1 MPILPKSLTANHSA
15 ADGPGSINLEG
26 VPQLLAPLTVRF
38 LQVQKLAYT
47 RHASV
52 RSGKF
57 SLCRAHARRSP
68 GSETPAL
75 GSRPAQPHEA
85 LTSALMRFARRA
97 GGQVSEGCT
106 DCLWGISWGLY
117 SLSFVSVVRFGFC
130 RHWK

>member
-1 MPILPKSLTANHSA
+1 MRGFGAERRRHWA
-15 ADGPGSINLEG
+15 PGL
-26 VPQLLAPLTVRF
+26 
-38 LQVQKLAYT
+38 
-47 RHASV
+47 
-52 RSGKF
+52 SG
-57 SLCRAHARRSP
+57 
-68 GSETPAL
+68 
-75 GSRPAQPHEA
+75 QPHAA